1 MRVLLINPPPYQRV
15 DQYDTPDFTRL
26 GLAYLAGQLLTNPE
40 CKVEII
46 DAKFERL
53 EDHQVMERVRQFG
66 PDIVGLTA
74 ITNEIKPAARIAK
87 QVKHLSSNIHTVIG
101 GVHLSALPHE
111 TMIEF
116 PEFDYG
122 VNGEGEI
129 TFQELCYALH
139 LDTPLSGID
148 GLVYRQDDLIVQTG
162 ERERIADQDE
172 IPFPAWDL
180 LPPAERYLF
189 MTQRGCPFMCN
200 FCMNPNGRIVRKRS
214 VEKVLE
220 ELVYIMDRFGPKRMY
235 ICDEIFTSEDKRTH
249 AILDGMIDHGINRK
263 LAWFAQTHVN
273 LVDREMFRKMKEAGC
288 AACGLGIETGDP
300 EIMKNMKKGI
310 TVDKV
315 IAASNMAD
323 DVGLPIESFM
333 IIGHPNETWDT
344 AMRSIDLAVK
354 VNAHTPLFGVMV
366 PFPGT
371 QVAELA
377 RKGEGGYRLISND
390 WNDYNK
396 QIGHAMEF
404 ENLSRRQLE
413 IIQMIGYFKVF
424 LWNFRWKDLAKFIWQ
439 YKSEGWAVVK
449 KIIFGLKPKPV
460 QSESTEEPVRI
471 SPYFQSLEPGNEENQ
486 VHDPSS

>member
-26 GLAYLAGQLLTNPE
+26 GLAYLAGQLLTNPGCE
-40 CKVEII
+40 VKIV

-53 EDHQVMERVRQFG
+53 DDHQVMDAVRRFQ

-74 ITNEIKPAARIAK
+74 FTNEIKPAARIAG
-87 QVKHLSSNIHTVIG
+87 QVKRLSRDIPTVIG
-101 GVHLSALPHE
+101 GVHVSALPRE
-111 TMIEF
+111 TMVEF

-122 VNGEGEI
+122 VYGEGEI
-129 TFQELCYALH
+129 IFQELCYALH
-139 LDTPLSGID
+139 LGTSLADID
-148 GLVYRQDDLIVQTG
+148 GLIFREEDRIVITG

-220 ELVYIMDRFGPKRMY
+220 ELVYIVEKFEPERMY
-235 ICDEIFTSEDKRTH
+235 ICDEIFTSEKERTH
-249 AILDGMIDHGINRK
+249 AILDGMIYHGINRK

-288 AACGLGIETGDP
+288 ASCGLGIETGDP

-310 TVDKV
+310 TIDKV
-315 IAASNMAD
+315 IGARKMAD

-344 AMRSIDLAVK
+344 AIRSIDLAVK
-354 VNAHTPLFGVMV
+354 INAHTPLFGVMV
-366 PFPGT
+366 PYPGT

-377 RKGEGGYRLISND
+377 RKGEGGYRLISSD

-413 IIQMIGYFKVF
+413 FLQMIGYFKVF
-424 LWNFRWKDLAKFIWQ
+424 LWNFRFRELARFILQ
-439 YKSEGWAVVK
+439 YRNEGWAVVK
-449 KIIFGLKPKPV
+449 KILLGLKPKPISV
-460 QSESTEEPVRI
+460 ESSSEPARI
-471 SPYFQSLEPGNEENQ
+471 SPYFQSLDAVSEAVPTQE
-486 VHDPSS
+486 HTS